1 MESRLRRLEL
11 QNRLLWLALAAFAC
25 IAARPTIDDVLRV
38 RRIEVID
45 EKGVPLVSLGPER
58 AGDSGTIILR
68 DKAGEKRA
76 WWKVERDRASFAMT
90 TDGTGNSKKA
100 GTVGF
105 GVSPDRSQLSLLG
118 QGTAQLGVEAGKPK
132 LEMFD
137 KGGKS
142 VFAAPF
148 R

>member
-1 MESRLRRLEL
+1 METRLRRLEI
-11 QNRLLWLALAAFAC
+11 QNRLLWLAVAAFAC
-25 IAARPTIDDVLRV
+25 VAARPMVDDVLRV

-45 EKGVPLVSLGPER
+45 EKGVPLVTLGPER
-58 AGDSGTIILR
+58 AGDGGTIVLR
-68 DKAGEKRA
+68 DTGGEKRA
-76 WWKVERDRASFAMT
+76 WWKIEKDRASFAMT
-90 TDGTGNSKKA
+90 NDGTGKSTKV

-105 GVSPDRSQLSLLG
+105 GVSNDRAQLSILG

-137 KGGKS
+137 KSGKS